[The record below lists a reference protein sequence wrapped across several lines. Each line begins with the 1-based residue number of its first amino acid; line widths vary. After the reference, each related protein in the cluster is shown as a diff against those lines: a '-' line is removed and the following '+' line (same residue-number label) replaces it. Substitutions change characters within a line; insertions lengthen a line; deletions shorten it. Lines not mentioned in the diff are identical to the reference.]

1 MFVLLGKKQK
11 FEFKEGPAGGVEA
24 RSVCCSETAV
34 ATAFP

>member
-1 MFVLLGKKQK
+1 MFVLLRKKQK
-11 FEFKEGPAGGVEA
+11 FEFKEQAGGVEA